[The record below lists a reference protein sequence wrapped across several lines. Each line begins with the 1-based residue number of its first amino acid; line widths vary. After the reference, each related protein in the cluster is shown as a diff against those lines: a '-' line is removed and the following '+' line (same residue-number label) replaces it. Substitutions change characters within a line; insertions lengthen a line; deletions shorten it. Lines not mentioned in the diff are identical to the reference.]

1 MGEKDTIAPRSVSL
15 EYIIFMA
22 NGTSPSETIPPTIR
36 PLGIPITAV
45 LNILRTHDPL
55 DFVFFVVPIV
65 FKLSHRICVS
75 L

>member
-1 MGEKDTIAPRSVSL
+1 MLPMIAVKNVKIAAPAKIMGEKDTISPWSVSL

-45 LNILRTHDPL
+45 LNI
-55 DFVFFVVPIV
+55 
-65 FKLSHRICVS
+65 
-75 L
+75 